1 MRMLMVGATL
11 GVLLAGPALLSAD
24 DAKAGPNTFSG
35 IKMVDMKAR
44 TPEQTVTVTV
54 GSEHVRIIDP
64 TAKTDLKTFAYSGL
78 NVTHSVSNTPP
89 AAAGSPESAQTQRGE
104 APTYMGKSERNWLTL
119 QSGGDQVVLRVS
131 SKIYEQVKTA
141 LESHGVKIE
150 DAK

>member
-1 MRMLMVGATL
+1 M
-11 GVLLAGPALLSAD
+11 
-24 DAKAGPNTFSG
+24 
-35 IKMVDMKAR
+35 
-44 TPEQTVTVTV
+44 
-54 GSEHVRIIDP
+54 
-64 TAKTDLKTFAYSGL
+64 
-78 NVTHSVSNTPP
+78 THSVSNTPP